1 MSRVAA
7 FVALVLLVFWPL
19 THRATAMAPN
29 PKKEPPPVPAPTREY
44 PRANDPAAGRH
55 LFTPEEMITIRAYFR
70 TNPLPAPAEPP
81 PGKKTKSLPP
91 GLQKKVER
99 GGELPPGWQKKVVRG
114 EVLDAQVYGHSR
126 PLPPD
131 LMKRLPPQPGGT
143 IVITVEG
150 KVVRLLEATLTI
162 LDVFDLI

>member
-7 FVALVLLVFWPL
+7 FVGFALLVFWPL
-19 THRATAMAPN
+19 THRAMAMAPN
-29 PKKEPPPVPAPTREY
+29 PKKEPPSVPAPTRES
-44 PRANDPAAGRH
+44 PRPDDPAAGRH
-55 LFTPEEMITIRAYFR
+55 LFTSEETLTIRAYFG

-81 PGKKTKSLPP
+81 PGKKPKPLPP
-91 GLQKKVER
+91 GLQKKVDR
-99 GGELPPGWQKKVVRG
+99 GGELPPGWQKKVIRG
-114 EVLDAQVYGHSR
+114 EVLDARVYRHSL